1 MGWDGMGMGWLVVLV
16 GEGLIF
22 EVDFRRSK
30 GSKAIVEFGRGFL
43 LR

>member
-1 MGWDGMGMGWLVVLV
+1 MGWDGMVGCVGE

-22 EVDFRRSK
+22 EVDFRGGK
-30 GSKAIVEFGRGFL
+30 GSKAMVGREFGRGFL